1 MDINLIESAGVK
13 YFYNVQEKAVTDI
26 EVKPDVT
33 ELELKYDLK
42 MLDSKKSF
50 PDVKELIIGEYVWDI
65 DIPNTLFPNVHEVES
80 HTEMFSS
87 GKYLVKRNGFTCLKN
102 VFCPDKDDTIVLSQ
116 IYAIGARAFAG
127 CECVNMERT
136 ENIITLSCCAFDDSG
151 FLKQP
156 FKNGVKMAGSILVDV
171 DYDADEV
178 ILHDEEN
185 AIVKVADNVD
195 LTKIKKLV
203 IHNADSLKRQNWPK
217 NLVFAAGDKYVYY
230 KLMQDLAH
238 HRYIENL
245 EIQSS
250 KYTIIDGI
258 IYTSDLTTAIAGCL
272 NLDKVV
278 IPEGVTI
285 IEKEAFK
292 DCMMTSLKL
301 PDSLTTLRQA
311 VFMDCE
317 QLRTVE
323 LGRGV
328 KRICRDAFAG
338 CKSLKSIII
347 PPQIEEIERHAF
359 CETPMTDIVLPEGT
373 QLSGEP
379 FGADLTHITAVNVDE
394 NLVYAIMASPVT
406 LKHQKN
412 NRAFALKADFA
423 GKTAYLPKLIKSSQT
438 EDFVV
443 KTMQF
448 FTCAQ
453 PEHQDFWQFA
463 YSAKC
468 QENTALLEYI
478 DSGSEDAK
486 KYLKKNSRRI
496 ILRFIE
502 EGDEEL
508 AVKFLKTGLVS
519 KITLKDMLTMAE
531 EKNMVLVKSYILEQL
546 NESGISKQKFYI

>member
-1 MDINLIESAGVK
+1 
-13 YFYNVQEKAVTDI
+13 
-26 EVKPDVT
+26 
-33 ELELKYDLK
+33 
-42 MLDSKKSF
+42 
-50 PDVKELIIGEYVWDI
+50 
-65 DIPNTLFPNVHEVES
+65 
-80 HTEMFSS
+80 
-87 GKYLVKRNGFTCLKN
+87 
-102 VFCPDKDDTIVLSQ
+102 
-116 IYAIGARAFAG
+116 
-127 CECVNMERT
+127 
-136 ENIITLSCCAFDDSG
+136 
-151 FLKQP
+151 
-156 FKNGVKMAGSILVDV
+156 MAGSILVDV

-178 ILHDEEN
+178 ILPDEEN

-328 KRICRDAFAG
+328 KRICVMH
-338 CKSLKSIII
+338 L
-347 PPQIEEIERHAF
+347 Q
-359 CETPMTDIVLPEGT
+359 
-373 QLSGEP
+373 
-379 FGADLTHITAVNVDE
+379 AV
-394 NLVYAIMASPVT
+394 
-406 LKHQKN
+406 
-412 NRAFALKADFA
+412 R
-423 GKTAYLPKLIKSSQT
+423 
-438 EDFVV
+438 
-443 KTMQF
+443 
-448 FTCAQ
+448 
-453 PEHQDFWQFA
+453 
-463 YSAKC
+463 
-468 QENTALLEYI
+468 
-478 DSGSEDAK
+478 
-486 KYLKKNSRRI
+486 
-496 ILRFIE
+496 
-502 EGDEEL
+502 
-508 AVKFLKTGLVS
+508 VS
-519 KITLKDMLTMAE
+519 
-531 EKNMVLVKSYILEQL
+531 NQ
-546 NESGISKQKFYI
+546 